1 MAGQDRIPGRGDLAA
16 RLRGEPGVVV
26 HYPGAG
32 GCITPVG
39 VQMEQHTSQP
49 TNRKA
54 KEESNAVPLCRARP
68 SPSFTN
74 LQASSPPDTFL
85 NVQATKLHSGVDHK
99 PKGCLGL
106 LEGMYT
112 NLLLQ
117 TQLAKQQMAILEN
130 LQASVTRLAPGR
142 ESKKPPGP
150 ILQPIVKSPA
160 PVQ

>member
-1 MAGQDRIPGRGDLAA
+1 
-16 RLRGEPGVVV
+16 
-26 HYPGAG
+26 
-32 GCITPVG
+32 
-39 VQMEQHTSQP
+39 MEQHSSHP

-54 KEESNAVPLCRARP
+54 KEESNAGPLCRAKA

-85 NVQATKLHSGVDHK
+85 NVQATKLHSGADHK

-142 ESKKPPGP
+142 ESKKPPGL

-160 PVQ
+160 PVQGSTAPELRLYRFSLFHHVPSTLHSADTQ

>member
-1 MAGQDRIPGRGDLAA
+1 MGTLSPAPTQERQG
-16 RLRGEPGVVV
+16 
-26 HYPGAG
+26 
-32 GCITPVG
+32 ITPVG

>member
-1 MAGQDRIPGRGDLAA
+1 MTA
-16 RLRGEPGVVV
+16 
-26 HYPGAG
+26 
-32 GCITPVG
+32 
-39 VQMEQHTSQP
+39 EQKCVWAELYLETVEVTS
-49 TNRKA
+49 
-54 KEESNAVPLCRARP
+54 CG
-68 SPSFTN
+68 SPSHTHKIS
-74 LQASSPPDTFL
+74 LWSPCASIALP
-85 NVQATKLHSGVDHK
+85 SGVDHK

-130 LQASVTRLAPGR
+130 LQASVTRLGPGK

>member
-1 MAGQDRIPGRGDLAA
+1 MCLGRVVPGKSRGDFL
-16 RLRGEPGVVV
+16 LEPFP
-26 HYPGAG
+26 H
-32 GCITPVG
+32 
-39 VQMEQHTSQP
+39 SQ
-49 TNRKA
+49 NL
-54 KEESNAVPLCRARP
+54 SL
-68 SPSFTN
+68 SPC
-74 LQASSPPDTFL
+74 ASIALP
-85 NVQATKLHSGVDHK
+85 SGVDHK